1 MKLIC
6 LSAKPHPARDDVL
19 LAKTKTVSVSETKT
33 SLHQQKR
40 SIAQLHDKV
49 WLSVAKEW
57 ILNRAELW

>member
-49 WLSVAKEW
+49 WLSVAKE
-57 ILNRAELW
+57 